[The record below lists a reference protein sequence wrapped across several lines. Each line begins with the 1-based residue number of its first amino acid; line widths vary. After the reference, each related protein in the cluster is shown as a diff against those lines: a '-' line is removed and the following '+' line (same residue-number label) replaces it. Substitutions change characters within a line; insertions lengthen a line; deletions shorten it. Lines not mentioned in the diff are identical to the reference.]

1 MAWVRAVWK
10 ENGKEEEGVIPS
22 CWINDCSVHWPSKMN
37 VLRAAQERKEPD
49 ETWLKFSL
57 VKIKCQDGEKINAC
71 FNISY

>member
-22 CWINDCSVHWPSKMN
+22 CWINDSSVHWPSKMN
-37 VLRAAQERKEPD
+37 VLRAAQERKESD

-57 VKIKCQDGEKINAC
+57 VKIKCRDGKKINAC